1 MPDREVYIDQVD
13 YDWVEKNHKPIAKKL
28 RENMI
33 HKLTLQDTATYRN
46 LGLES
51 TGKYKHE
58 PAQFRLNLYSIYD
71 SLSDS
76 KLEKL
81 YNLRILK

>member
-13 YDWVEKNHKPIAKKL
+13 YEWVEKNHKLLAKKL
-28 RENMI
+28 REIMI
-33 HKLTLQDTATYRN
+33 NKLTLQDTATYRN

-51 TGKYKHE
+51 EGKYKHE
-58 PAQFRLNLYSIYD
+58 PPKFRFNLYSIYD

-76 KLEKL
+76 KLEEL